1 MGLIIPKCNAHPK
14 TLEIALGIY
23 YEKNDWV
30 DNAQLIDILSQKL
43 FDAQIETDKK
53 EPQSYTKK
61 TQVLSYYG
69 LLEWEDPSK
78 TQSRR
83 RITPEGREFY
93 ETLVNNNLEN
103 RQRLLLRLLSSKT
116 FGRNVLGC
124 DSDSDLEVPNI
135 FVKSCMLIGDL
146 TNKEFAYILGQME
159 FQDLELADALL
170 DLVVMR
176 KQNKEVPLDERTR
189 KWADP
194 KPILA
199 LADWGVLTT
208 KSHGNSKVYNLNKEL
223 LDKYSEQIAKLRI
236 RNTYSNGSNNDSTTA
251 TDISSSNLQLIYFGT
266 PGSGKSY
273 KVQERLKDVS
283 EDNVFRTTF
292 HPDSDYASFVGCY
305 KPIMLQQNK
314 IALTP
319 NELKAKLNEY
329 FKEEQPY
336 PVQRFAAVYPEVGN
350 IPPTTRKAW
359 LTSLGSQESMDSE
372 IQKGVACGKAL
383 LKGSS
388 SSEISY
394 SFIPQVF
401 TNAYVQAWKK
411 QAEAIEQKKEQAEKV
426 YLVIEEINRGNC
438 AQIFG
443 DLFQLLDRNE
453 DGTST
458 YKIRVDQDLANY
470 LMKELG
476 VQHPAI
482 AGGNLRLPANLHI
495 LATMNTSDQSLFPM
509 DSAFKRRWDW
519 EYVPIDYSDNVDSGQ
534 FIISIGDKKY
544 RWVDFL
550 QKVNARILSA
560 TDSEDKQMG
569 NFFIKHSVEEKAFK
583 NKVMFYLWH
592 EVCKD
597 EFHTKNNFFRTLQ
610 DNEEKEFSFNQLHE
624 KNGTSL
630 LEGFMQYLEVK
641 PIENK
646 ISQEGDGTP
655 NDPEEN
661 NAEE

>member
-30 DNAQLIDILSQKL
+30 DNAQLINILSQKL
-43 FDAQIETDKK
+43 FDAQIETDRK

-135 FVKSCMLIGDL
+135 FIKSCMLIGDL

-159 FQDLELADALL
+159 FQNLELADVLL
-170 DLVVMR
+170 DLVIMR
-176 KQNKEVPLDERTR
+176 KQNKEVSLNERTR

-208 KSHGNSKVYNLNKEL
+208 ESHGNSKVYNLNKEL

-236 RNTYSNGSNNDSTTA
+236 RNTYSNRSNNDSTTA
-251 TDISSSNLQLIYFGT
+251 TETSSSPLQLIYFGT

-273 KVQERLKDVS
+273 KVQQSLEDVS

-305 KPIMLQQNK
+305 KPSMH
-314 IALTP
+314 
-319 NELKAKLNEY
+319 
-329 FKEEQPY
+329 
-336 PVQRFAAVYPEVGN
+336 
-350 IPPTTRKAW
+350 
-359 LTSLGSQESMDSE
+359 GSDITYE
-372 IQKGVACGKAL
+372 
-383 LKGSS
+383 
-388 SSEISY
+388 
-394 SFIPQVF
+394 FTPQVF

-411 QAEAIEQKKEQAEKV
+411 QAEATEQGLEQAEKV
-426 YLVIEEINRGNC
+426 FLVIEEINRGNC

-458 YKIRVDQDLANY
+458 YKIRADQDLANY

-476 VQHPAI
+476 ENHDGI
-482 AGGNLRLPANLHI
+482 KGGNLRLPANLHI

-534 FIISIGDKKY
+534 FTISIGDKKY
-544 RWVDFL
+544 LWVDFL
-550 QKVNARILSA
+550 QKVNVRILSA

-569 NFFIKHSVEEKAFK
+569 NFFIKHSVEEKEFK
-583 NKVMFYLWH
+583 SKVMFYLWH

-597 EFHTKNNFFRTLQ
+597 EYHTKNNFFRTLQ

-624 KNGTSL
+624 ENGASL
-630 LEGFMQYLEVK
+630 LEGFMQYLEVN
-641 PIENK
+641 PIEDK
-646 ISQEGDGTP
+646 TSQEGDGTP
-655 NDPEEN
+655 NDAEEN
-661 NAEE
+661 NVKE